1 MYEAANARAFINLRF
16 KSLTFV
22 NVGLEESSK
31 QVFIGLQE
39 PLQSLV
45 NGGYQRVN
53 IPIDET
59 TQVSPSWGDNVL
71 NPLRKRS

>member
-1 MYEAANARAFINLRF
+1 MQEIANTRASIDFNNLRF

-22 NVGLEESSK
+22 NVGLEVSSK
-31 QVFIGLQE
+31 QAFIGLQE
-39 PLQSLV
+39 SLQSLV

-59 TQVSPSWGDNVL
+59 TQVSTS
-71 NPLRKRS
+71 

>member
-1 MYEAANARAFINLRF
+1 M
-16 KSLTFV
+16 FV
-22 NVGLEESSK
+22 NVGLEVSSK
-31 QVFIGLQE
+31 QAFIGLQE

-59 TQVSPSWGDNVL
+59 TQVSPSWVIMC
-71 NPLRKRS
+71 